1 VHRDFAKDH
10 PTGENHCV
18 NEHVAYA
25 LIDAELR
32 RLQQLFFSVL
42 SALFAKVETKEHVGE
57 DARQP

>member
-1 VHRDFAKDH
+1 
-10 PTGENHCV
+10 V